1 VLPDTPLLLTV
12 LVLLVAFIVAART
25 ALAWDALQRL
35 SADVRARTTDLD
47 GRSVDLPRTVGRTR
61 AQLAA
66 ASSTIEQS
74 LRTLPLLDARMEAL
88 SHDLQARRAQL
99 DELRTGPLAGAR
111 GGFEKIRSTVRLVLR
126 LATLRRKMLG

>member
-12 LVLLVAFIVAART
+12 VLLLVAFIVAART

-35 SADVRARTTDLD
+35 SADVRARAVALD
-47 GRSVDLPRTVGRTR
+47 ERSVDLPRSVGRAR
-61 AQLAA
+61 AELAA
-66 ASSTIEQS
+66 AGATTEQS
-74 LRTLPLLDARMEAL
+74 LWTLPLLDARLEAL
-88 SHDLQARRAQL
+88 SDELRARRAQL

-111 GGFEKIRSTVRLVLR
+111 GGFERIRSTARLVLR